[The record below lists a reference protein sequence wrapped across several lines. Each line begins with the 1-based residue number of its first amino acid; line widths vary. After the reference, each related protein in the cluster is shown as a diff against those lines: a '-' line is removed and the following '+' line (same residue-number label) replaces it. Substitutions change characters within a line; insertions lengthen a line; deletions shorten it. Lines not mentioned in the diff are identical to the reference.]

1 MRHIRQGLAQ
11 FAKEYGPSGL
21 AIVGINANDA
31 ASYPEDSPEKM
42 AAEKAKVGYT
52 FPYLFDETQ
61 EVAKAYRAAC
71 TPDFFLFD
79 AQRRL
84 VYRGQFD
91 DSRPEN
97 GKPVSGADLRAAADA
112 VLAAR
117 PVPADQKPSIG
128 CNQLELALRS
138 SSWSQSSVR
147 LSIALIFKH
156 AWQRAAAI
164 TQFSTSPRLGSAQ
177 APGKTV
183 SGMTGS
189 EAHLLPTFCTSW
201 LSVFVILSFQL
212 RIPVRTVS
220 SADALSTD
228 SSLMACFFA
237 LLISLRTVFSSLP
250 ACLSI

>member
-1 MRHIRQGLAQ
+1 MARTPSTMVDLGTPAPDFRLPDTEGRLVTRDSFAAAPGLLVVFLCNHCPFVIHIRDELAR
-11 FAKEYGPSGL
+11 FARQYQERGL

-128 CNQLELALRS
+128 CNIKWKAR
-138 SSWSQSSVR
+138 
-147 LSIALIFKH
+147 
-156 AWQRAAAI
+156 
-164 TQFSTSPRLGSAQ
+164 
-177 APGKTV
+177 
-183 SGMTGS
+183 
-189 EAHLLPTFCTSW
+189 
-201 LSVFVILSFQL
+201 
-212 RIPVRTVS
+212 
-220 SADALSTD
+220 
-228 SSLMACFFA
+228 
-237 LLISLRTVFSSLP
+237 
-250 ACLSI
+250 